1 MATAKMPFGAEA
13 AKGSVG
19 QTTATVY
26 RGTNVLKRRPYPSNP
41 KSARQLAVRAFQTT
55 VSRAWAALTD
65 ANRLS
70 WETFASLHQVPDKFG
85 TMVTRSGF
93 NLYCGFG
100 ALLLDM
106 GKALVATAPV
116 AIGPI
121 PLAGLAPTPGS
132 GQCSFAW
139 TARGGTADTVD
150 IWDSGVHTAGRTPSI
165 NNAKHIAF
173 KPGETT
179 PGVVTGLAP
188 GLHTFWLRVISE
200 SDGQSSPFVQCTATI
215 S

>member
-1 MATAKMPFGAEA
+1 MATAKIPFGAEA
-13 AKGSVG
+13 ARGSVG
-19 QTTATVY
+19 QITATVY

-41 KSARQLAVRAFQTT
+41 KTARQLVVRAWQTT
-55 VSRAWAALTD
+55 VSRTWAALSD

-70 WETFASLHQVPDKFG
+70 WSVWASLHQVPDKFG
-85 TMVTRSGF
+85 AMVTHSGF
-93 NLYCGFG
+93 NCYCGLG
-100 ALLLDM
+100 SLLLDM

-116 AIGPI
+116 AVGPT
-121 PLAGLAPTPGS
+121 PLAGLAPTPGA

-139 TARGGTADTVD
+139 TARAGTAETVD
-150 IWDSGVHTAGRTPSI
+150 IWDSGVHTAGRTPSP
-165 NNAKHIAF
+165 NNAKHLAF

-179 PGVVTGLAP
+179 PGVVTSLAP

-200 SDGQSSPFVQCTATI
+200 TDGQSSPFVSCTATI